1 MKTGVSRFRRV
12 TGGLALA
19 VLLGTLLWLAFHWAA
34 LPDVLPLRMNLGSA
48 PTVGSKARLLFLPPL
63 MALTFLA
70 FWWTE
75 RAGVLNMP
83 DLGSPERNRAAARE
97 ASAGLRLFA
106 TALLAGML
114 LSMVATS
121 DAAPPGMLGSFFV
134 FVGGAG
140 LTVWLL
146 SALRR
151 R

>member
-1 MKTGVSRFRRV
+1 MSTGVSRFRRV

-19 VLLGTLLWLAFHWAA
+19 VLLGTLLWLVYHWAS

-48 PTVGSKARLLFLPPL
+48 PTLGSKARLLFLPPL
-63 MALTFLA
+63 MLLVYLTFL
-70 FWWTE
+70 WTE
-75 RAGVLNMP
+75 RAGLLTLP
-83 DLGSPERNRAAARE
+83 DQGSPERNQAAARE

-106 TALLAGML
+106 TALLAGVL

-121 DAAPPGMLGSFFV
+121 DAAPPGIVGSFFV